1 MLTANDIRAV
11 GGLMELK
18 HPGLLK
24 ELKKRHWTLGHF
36 IAAFGN
42 AEHMILFCTTFP
54 EALFATTSNGLIPL
68 ELALEYG
75 NLETANAILFLMSN

>member
-1 MLTANDIRAV
+1 
-11 GGLMELK
+11 MELK

-24 ELKKRHWTLGHF
+24 EVKMRHWTLVHF

-54 EALFATTSNGLIPL
+54 EALFAITSNGLIPL
-68 ELALEYG
+68 ELAFQYG
-75 NLETANAILFLMSN
+75 NLETANAIFFLMSN